1 MSTKTLLSMEA
12 FLCMPDMP
20 GKQELLKGELISLPP
35 AKRSHMEIS
44 KRLVDLFRPALDDER
59 VWFET
64 GYQLHGQMLQPDVS
78 VNWPDQRVE
87 DDWFQGAPMIA
98 VEVASRGNTA
108 EEIEGK
114 VAAYLEE
121 GAAEVWVIYP
131 KTRSM
136 TVSSSA
142 RVMRVTGAYRCDLL
156 TLQVDVPKLLLP
168 DQRTH

>member
-1 MSTKTLLSMEA
+1 MGTNTLLSMDE
-12 FLCMPDMP
+12 FLCLADTP

-44 KRLVDLFRPALDDER
+44 KRLVDLFRSVMDGER

-64 GYQLHGQMLQPDVS
+64 GYRLHGQMLQPDVS

-121 GAAEVWVIYP
+121 GAAEVWVIYL

-136 TVSSSA
+136 TVSSGE
-142 RVMRVTGAYRCDLL
+142 RVTRVTGAHRCDPIGLL
-156 TLQVDVPKLLLP
+156 VEVPSLFSAS
-168 DQRTH
+168 T

>member
-1 MSTKTLLSMEA
+1 MLTMEE
-12 FLCMPDMP
+12 FLRLTEMP
-20 GKQELLKGELISLPP
+20 GKQELLEGELISLPP

-44 KRLVDLFRPALDDER
+44 KRLVDLFRSVLDDTR

-78 VNWPDQRVE
+78 VSWPDQRVE
-87 DDWFQGAPMIA
+87 DDWFQGSPMIA

-114 VAAYLEE
+114 VAAYLEG
-121 GAAEVWVIYP
+121 GAAEVWVVYP

-136 TVSSSA
+136 TVSGSD
-142 RVMRVTGAYRCDLL
+142 RVTRVSGTYQCDALTITVDIPRLL
-156 TLQVDVPKLLLP
+156 AASK
-168 DQRTH
+168 

>member
-1 MSTKTLLSMEA
+1 MEE
-12 FLCMPDMP
+12 FLRLADVP

-44 KRLVDLFRPALDDER
+44 KRLVDIFRSVMDGER

-78 VNWPDQRVE
+78 VTWPNQRVE

-121 GAAEVWVIYP
+121 GAAEVWVVYP

-136 TVSSSA
+136 TVSSNE
-142 RVMRVTGAYRCDLL
+142 RVTRVTGTHQCDMLG
-156 TLQVDVPKLLLP
+156 LQVDVHSLVAPGK
-168 DQRTH
+168 